1 MLKYREVKT
10 SSGNTAVQVYYL
22 YNRKRVIVK
31 HLGSA
36 MTNEELN
43 NLKQQ
48 AQQFIEDYSSQATL
62 FPTLKSGA
70 YSYLEQYECVGFY
83 YSFFYD
89 TIQRLIAQI
98 GFEELTSNLFK
109 DLVTIRVL
117 EPASKLRSIE
127 LIETY
132 FGIQHRRQNY
142 YKEAKKWLSLK
153 NQVLEKVNAFAQ
165 KEYGFDYSLLFY
177 DVTTLYF
184 ETFEG
189 DDLRKTGF
197 SKDSKSQQPQILV
210 GLMVSKDGF
219 PLAFDIF
226 PGNTF
231 EGHTILPVVKAFIQK
246 NNVKRF
252 TVVADAA
259 MISADNIK
267 ELKAEGIHYI
277 VGARMGNLPQAI
289 FDKIDAKIKREDG
302 KTIRLHTDKGHLIC
316 SFSNA
321 RYRKDK
327 YEMEKQILKAQTII
341 KSPSKNTKAKFVK
354 AHNEELKLNEELIQ
368 KTIKLL
374 GLKGYYTDL
383 DEQELPN
390 YKVIERYH
398 ELYKVEQ
405 AFRVAKSDLETR
417 PIFHYKE
424 EPIKLHLLICFLA
437 LVISKHIEI
446 KTGLSIRRF
455 NTEAKKVT
463 DAKMRNKLTRKE
475 VIVKGKI
482 TEIAEGLLS
491 KLNLLH

>member
-1 MLKYREVKT
+1 LH
-10 SSGNTAVQVYYL
+10 
-22 YNRKRVIVK
+22 NRKRVIVK

-36 MTNEELN
+36 LTNNELDH
-43 NLKQQ
+43 LIQQ
-48 AQQFIEDYSSQATL
+48 AQQFIEDYSSQTSL
-62 FPTLKSGA
+62 FPTSKSGA

-83 YSFFYD
+83 YRFFYD
-89 TIQRLIAQI
+89 TIQGLITQI
-98 GFEELTSNLFK
+98 GFGELTSNLFK
-109 DLVTIRVL
+109 DLVTIRIL

-142 YKEAKKWLSLK
+142 YKEAKMWFSLK
-153 NQVLEKVNAFAQ
+153 NQVLEKVNDFAK

-210 GLMVSKDGF
+210 GLMVSKEGF

-231 EGHTILPVVKAFIQK
+231 EGHTILPVVKALIQK
-246 NNVKRF
+246 NNVKQF

-259 MISADNIK
+259 MISAENIK

-277 VGARMGNLPQAI
+277 VGARLGNLPQAI
-289 FDKIDAKIKREDG
+289 FEEIDAKIKREDG
-302 KTIRLHTDKGHLIC
+302 KTIRLLTDKGYLIC

-341 KSPSKNTKAKFVK
+341 KSPSRNTKAKFVK

-368 KTIKLL
+368 KTTKLL
-374 GLKGYYTDL
+374 GVKGYYTDL
-383 DEQELPN
+383 NEQELPTN
-390 YKVIERYH
+390 KVIERYH

-417 PIFHYKE
+417 PIFHFKE
-424 EPIKLHLLICFLA
+424 DPIKLHLLICFLA

-446 KTGLSIRRF
+446 KTGMSIRRF

-463 DAKMRNKLTRKE
+463 DAKMLNKLIQKQM
-475 VIVKGKI
+475 IVKGKL
-482 TEIAEGLLS
+482 TETAEDLIN

>member
-1 MLKYREVKT
+1 M
-10 SSGNTAVQVYYL
+10 
-22 YNRKRVIVK
+22 
-31 HLGSA
+31 GSA
-36 MTNEELN
+36 NTNEELD

-48 AQQFIEDYSSQATL
+48 AQQLIEDYSSQTSL

-83 YSFFYD
+83 FRFFYD
-89 TIQRLIAQI
+89 TIQQLITQI
-98 GFEELTSNLFK
+98 GFEELTSDLFK
-109 DLVTIRVL
+109 DLVTVRIL

-127 LIETY
+127 LLETY

-153 NQVLEKVNAFAQ
+153 NQVLEKVNDFAQ

-184 ETFEG
+184 ETFDG

-259 MISADNIK
+259 MISAENIK
-267 ELKAEGIHYI
+267 ELNAAGIHYI
-277 VGARMGNLPQAI
+277 VGARLGNLPQTI
-289 FDKIDAKIKREDG
+289 FDEIDAKIKREEG

-368 KTIKLL
+368 KTTKLL
-374 GLKGYYTDL
+374 GIKGYYTDL
-383 DEQELPN
+383 NEQDLPTN
-390 YKVIERYH
+390 HVIERYH

-417 PIFHYKE
+417 PIFHFKE
-424 EPIKLHLLICFLA
+424 DPIKLHLLICFLA

-446 KTGLSIRRF
+446 KTGMSIRRF

-463 DAKMRNKLTRKE
+463 DAKMLNKLTRKE
-475 VIVKGKI
+475 VIVKGKL
-482 TEIAEGLLS
+482 TETAEQLLS
-491 KLNLLH
+491 KLNLLY

>member
-1 MLKYREVKT
+1 MLKIREVKT
-10 SSGNTAVQVYYL
+10 GSGKIAVQVYYL
-22 YNRKRVIVK
+22 HNRKRVIVK

-36 MTNEELN
+36 MTVDELDY
-43 NLKQQ
+43 LKQL
-48 AQQFIEDYSSQATL
+48 AQQFIDDYSSQSSL
-62 FPTLKSGA
+62 FPSLKSGA

-83 YSFFYD
+83 YRFFYD
-89 TIQRLIAQI
+89 TIQRLIAKI
-98 GFEELTSNLFK
+98 GFEELASNLLK
-109 DLVTIRVL
+109 DLIIIRIL

-127 LIETY
+127 LIQTY
-132 FGIQHRRQNY
+132 FGIEHRRQNY
-142 YKEAKKWLSLK
+142 YKEAKKWISLK
-153 NQVLEKVNAFAQ
+153 NEVLEKVNDFAQ

-189 DDLRKTGF
+189 DELRKTGF

-210 GLMVSKDGF
+210 GLMVSKEGF

-246 NNVKRF
+246 NNVKQF

-259 MISADNIK
+259 MISTQNIIA
-267 ELKAEGIHYI
+267 LKAEGIHYI
-277 VGARMGNLPQAI
+277 VGARLGNLPLSI
-289 FDKIDAKIKREDG
+289 FEDIDAKIKREDG
-302 KTIRLHTDKGHLIC
+302 KTIRIHTDKGYLIC

-321 RYRKDK
+321 RCRKDK

-341 KSPSKNTKAKFVK
+341 KNPSKNTKAKFVK
-354 AHNEELKLNEELIQ
+354 AHNEEIKINEELIQ
-368 KTIKLL
+368 KTTKLL
-374 GLKGYYTDL
+374 GIKGYYTDL
-383 DEQELPN
+383 DEKVLPN
-390 YKVIERYH
+390 HKVIERYH

-417 PIFHYKE
+417 PIFHFKE
-424 EPIKLHLLICFLA
+424 DPIKLHLLICFLA

-455 NTEAKKVT
+455 NTEIKKVT
-463 DAKMRNKLTRKE
+463 DAKMLNKLIQKE
-475 VIVKGKI
+475 VIIKGKV
-482 TEIAEGLLS
+482 TKTAEDLIS

>member
-10 SSGNTAVQVYYL
+10 GSGKTAVQVYYL
-22 YNRKRVIVK
+22 HNRKRVIVK

-36 MTNEELN
+36 MTNEELDD
-43 NLKQQ
+43 LRQQ
-48 AQQFIEDYSSQATL
+48 AQQFIEDYSCQTSL
-62 FPTLKSGA
+62 FPSLKFGT
-70 YSYLEQYECVGFY
+70 YSYLEQYECIGFY
-83 YSFFYD
+83 YRFFYD
-89 TIQRLIAQI
+89 AIQRLIAQI

-109 DLVTIRVL
+109 DLVTIRIID
-117 EPASKLRSIE
+117 PASKLRSIE
-127 LIETY
+127 LIEAY

-142 YKEAKKWLSLK
+142 YKEAKKWISLK
-153 NQVLEKVNAFAQ
+153 NQVLEKVNYFAQ

-189 DDLRKTGF
+189 DELRKTGF

-210 GLMVSKDGF
+210 GLMVSKEGF

-259 MISADNIK
+259 MISTDNIK

-277 VGARMGNLPQAI
+277 VGARLGNLPQAI
-289 FDKIDAKIKREDG
+289 FEEINAKIKREDG

-316 SFSNA
+316 GFSNA

-354 AHNEELKLNEELIQ
+354 THNEELKLNEDLIQ
-368 KTIKLL
+368 KTTKLL
-374 GLKGYYTDL
+374 GIKGYYTDL
-383 DEQELPN
+383 NEQDLPSN
-390 YKVIERYH
+390 KVIERYH

-417 PIFHYKE
+417 PIFHFKE
-424 EPIKLHLLICFLA
+424 DPIKLHLLICFLA

-463 DAKMRNKLTRKE
+463 DAKMLNKLTMKE
-475 VIVKGKI
+475 VIVKGKL
-482 TEIAEGLLS
+482 TKTAEELLS

>member
-1 MLKYREVKT
+1 VLKFREVKT
-10 SSGNTAVQVYYL
+10 GSGKTAVQVYYL
-22 YNRKRVIVK
+22 QNRKRFIVK

-36 MTNEELN
+36 KTNEELD
-43 NLKQQ
+43 NLRQQ
-48 AQQFIEDYSSQATL
+48 AQQFIEDYSSQTSL
-62 FPTLKSGA
+62 FPSLKSGA

-83 YSFFYD
+83 YRFFYD
-89 TIQRLIAQI
+89 TILRLITQI
-98 GFEELTSNLFK
+98 GFEGLVSNLFK
-109 DLVTIRVL
+109 DLVTIRIL

-127 LIETY
+127 LIQAY
-132 FGIQHRRQNY
+132 FGIQHRRQSY
-142 YKEAKKWLSLK
+142 YKEAKKWISLK
-153 NQVLEKVNAFAQ
+153 NQVLEKVNDFAQ

-189 DDLRKTGF
+189 DELRKTGF

-259 MISADNIK
+259 MISTDNIN

-277 VGARMGNLPQAI
+277 VGARLGNLPQSI
-289 FDKIDAKIKREDG
+289 FEKINAKIKREDG
-302 KTIRLHTDKGHLIC
+302 KIIRLHTDKGYLIC

-354 AHNEELKLNEELIQ
+354 AHNEKLKLNEELIQ
-368 KTIKLL
+368 KTTKLL
-374 GLKGYYTDL
+374 GIKGYYTDL
-383 DEQELPN
+383 NEQDLPSD
-390 YKVIERYH
+390 KVIERYH

-417 PIFHYKE
+417 PIFHFKE
-424 EPIKLHLLICFLA
+424 DPIKLHLLICFLA

-446 KTGLSIRRF
+446 KTGFSIRRF

-463 DAKMRNKLTRKE
+463 DVKMLNKLTQKE
-475 VIVKGKI
+475 VIVKGKLSK
-482 TEIAEGLLS
+482 TAEELLS

>member
-1 MLKYREVKT
+1 VLKFREVKT
-10 SSGNTAVQVYYL
+10 GSGKTAVQVYYL
-22 YNRKRVIVK
+22 HNRKRVIVK

-36 MTNEELN
+36 MTNEELD

-48 AQQFIEDYSSQATL
+48 AHQFIEDYSNQASL
-62 FPTLKSGA
+62 FPALKFGS

-83 YSFFYD
+83 YRFFYD
-89 TIQRLIAQI
+89 TVQRLIAQI
-98 GFEELTSNLFK
+98 GLEELASNLFK
-109 DLVTIRVL
+109 DLVTIRIL

-127 LIETY
+127 LIEKY

-142 YKEAKKWLSLK
+142 YKEAKKWISLK
-153 NQVLEKVNAFAQ
+153 NQVLEKVNDFAQ

-184 ETFEG
+184 ETFES

-246 NNVKRF
+246 NNVKQL

-259 MISADNIK
+259 MISSDNIK

-277 VGARMGNLPQAI
+277 VGARLGNISQALFEEI
-289 FDKIDAKIKREDG
+289 NAKIKREDG
-302 KTIRLHTDKGHLIC
+302 KTIRLHTGKGSLIC
-316 SFSNA
+316 SFSNT

-327 YEMEKQILKAQTII
+327 YEMEKQIVKAQTII
-341 KSPSKNTKAKFVK
+341 KSPSKNIKAKFVK

-368 KTIKLL
+368 KTAKLL
-374 GLKGYYTDL
+374 GVKGYYTDL
-383 DEQELPN
+383 DEEELSTN
-390 YKVIERYH
+390 KVIERYH

-424 EPIKLHLLICFLA
+424 DPVKLHLLICFLA

-446 KTGLSIRRF
+446 KTGISIRRF

-463 DAKMRNKLTRKE
+463 DAIMLNKLTRKE
-475 VIVKGKI
+475 VIVKGKL
-482 TEIAEGLLS
+482 AESAEVLLS
-491 KLNLLH
+491 KLDLLH

>member
-1 MLKYREVKT
+1 VLKIREVKT
-10 SSGNTAVQVYYL
+10 GSGKTAIQVYYL
-22 YNRKRVIVK
+22 HNRKRVIVK
-31 HLGSA
+31 HLGSGL
-36 MTNEELN
+36 TDEELD

-48 AQQFIEDYSSQATL
+48 AKQFIDDNSSQTSL
-62 FPTLKSGA
+62 FPALKPGA
-70 YSYLEQYECVGFY
+70 YSYLEQYECIGFY
-83 YSFFYD
+83 YRFFYQ
-89 TIQRLIAQI
+89 TIQGLIAQI
-98 GFEELTSNLFK
+98 GFDELASNLFK
-109 DLVTIRVL
+109 DLVTIRIL

-127 LIETY
+127 LIEAC

-142 YKEAKKWLSLK
+142 YKEAKKWISLK
-153 NQVLEKVNAFAQ
+153 NQALEKVNDFAQ
-165 KEYGFDYSLLFY
+165 REYGFDYSLLFY

-189 DDLRKTGF
+189 DELRKTGF

-210 GLMVSKDGF
+210 GLMVSKEGF

-231 EGHTILPVVKAFIQK
+231 EGHTILPVVKEFIQK
-246 NNVKRF
+246 NEVKQF

-259 MISADNIK
+259 MISANNIK

-277 VGARMGNLPQAI
+277 VGARLGNLPEPI
-289 FDKIDAKIKREDG
+289 FEEINAKIKREDG
-302 KTIRLHTDKGHLIC
+302 KTIRLNTDKGYLIC

-354 AHNEELKLNEELIQ
+354 AQNEELKLNEDLIQ
-368 KTIKLL
+368 KATKLL
-374 GLKGYYTDL
+374 GIKGYYTDL
-383 DEQELPN
+383 NEQTLSN
-390 YKVIERYH
+390 SKVIEKYH

-417 PIFHYKE
+417 PIFHFKE

-437 LVISKHIEI
+437 LAISKHIEI

-455 NTEAKKVT
+455 NTEVKKVT
-463 DAKMRNKLTRKE
+463 DAKMINKLTQKE
-475 VIVKGKI
+475 VIIKGKI
-482 TEIAEGLLS
+482 TPTAEELLA